1 MRKSGGAAIHMGLES
16 ELLQFHI
23 GDAQVVEGMPKLP
36 AGQPFSQERINFLDE
51 VSKRLLAD
59 KEAKSYSD
67 VVTFAFW
74 IRRANMEKEK
84 RRFLAEGRLRMGRGL
99 VFHIAPSNVAVNYA
113 YSFAVSFV
121 LGNANIV
128 RLPSKAFPQV
138 DAINWAIQAVLKEEG
153 YKKWRDYMVFLRYER
168 NREINDSFSAI
179 CDIRM
184 IWGGDAAIREIQK
197 SELPPRAGE
206 IAFADRYS
214 ICILDAGKYLEIK
227 EKDRLAL
234 DFYNDTYLTD
244 QNACSSPRL
253 VCWMGE
259 LADIVSAKEV
269 FWEELWNMVAGRY
282 VFQPVQFV
290 DKLTN
295 SCLASVHIDGAHMV
309 PMKDNRIVRIELEE
323 ITPLIQ
329 EYRGDSGV
337 FYEYGLKDVMELAPV
352 CNDRLQTVAVLGDAQ
367 VLLPLIRSGIKGI
380 DRVVKIG
387 HTMDFGFI
395 WDGYDLRERL
405 TRETAY
411 FG

>member
-1 MRKSGGAAIHMGLES
+1 MGLES

-153 YKKWRDYMVFLRYER
+153 YKKWRDYMVFLR
-168 NREINDSFSAI
+168 
-179 CDIRM
+179 
-184 IWGGDAAIREIQK
+184 
-197 SELPPRAGE
+197 
-206 IAFADRYS
+206 
-214 ICILDAGKYLEIK
+214 
-227 EKDRLAL
+227 
-234 DFYNDTYLTD
+234 
-244 QNACSSPRL
+244 
-253 VCWMGE
+253 
-259 LADIVSAKEV
+259 
-269 FWEELWNMVAGRY
+269 
-282 VFQPVQFV
+282 
-290 DKLTN
+290 
-295 SCLASVHIDGAHMV
+295 
-309 PMKDNRIVRIELEE
+309 
-323 ITPLIQ
+323 
-329 EYRGDSGV
+329 
-337 FYEYGLKDVMELAPV
+337 
-352 CNDRLQTVAVLGDAQ
+352 
-367 VLLPLIRSGIKGI
+367 
-380 DRVVKIG
+380 
-387 HTMDFGFI
+387 
-395 WDGYDLRERL
+395 
-405 TRETAY
+405 
-411 FG
+411 